1 MQSRNRKLNFIRIGE
16 IIMSEKE
23 QDNINKE
30 EEVKDTNKVEE
41 KAVESEDEI
50 EDIDLDSLTDE
61 TQDIRT
67 EYLEQNSRNSI

>member
-1 MQSRNRKLNFIRIGE
+1 
-16 IIMSEKE
+16 MSEKE

-30 EEVKDTNKVEE
+30 EEVKDISKVEE

-61 TQDIRT
+61 TQDFQK
-67 EYLEQNSRNSI
+67 EYLEKNSRNSI

>member
-1 MQSRNRKLNFIRIGE
+1 
-16 IIMSEKE
+16 MSENEKE
-23 QDNINKE
+23 NKIKE
-30 EEVKDTNKVEE
+30 EEVKDTSKVEE
-41 KAVESEDEI
+41 KAVENEDEI

>member
-1 MQSRNRKLNFIRIGE
+1 
-16 IIMSEKE
+16 MSEKE

-30 EEVKDTNKVEE
+30 EEIKNTNNVEE
-41 KAVESEDEI
+41 KAVESEEEI

-67 EYLEQNSRNSI
+67 EYLEKNSRNSV

>member
-1 MQSRNRKLNFIRIGE
+1 
-16 IIMSEKE
+16 MSENEKE
-23 QDNINKE
+23 NIIKE
-30 EEVKDTNKVEE
+30 EEVKDTSKVEE
-41 KAVESEDEI
+41 KAVENEDEI